1 MNFFNSKFFRLL
13 LPIAGCSLAILFL
26 VSLLS
31 PVITRLKA
39 DRNPYNQ
46 QITLAENSG
55 QPLPSQSQA
64 LRGTPNRQIR
74 FSESGSISLPRPH
87 KEVKEEE
94 ELMESAN
101 DASTSLQGYMPLLGG
116 QYQNAN
122 KPRRMTKAEKKRMEE
137 KRDRQEN
144 WAYADPDEVV
154 DDAEKEIWEKKDA
167 RDAEEEIKED
177 ETVESII
184 LGDKKNLLI
193 YKFINGDPG
202 DSKDKDE
209 ALAAAAASGAKNDV
223 SSKVKLSDS
232 ESSAASAANA
242 KSSADRIVSGT
253 QNSPFSKDADIH
265 SKVFSASSASG
276 NNNVW
281 DFFNGSSKSAAVKI
295 DNPFAARQQRE
306 QSLNDFRS
314 MISSGS
320 QNPANTTPAANLSER
335 VNISSS
341 TGNLFGTDAGGG
353 NSLPSSPG
361 GITLP
366 GTDNSFTAPPTAA
379 PAARTSPLAPEGR
392 GITREGMPSR
402 EIPRLIIRRP

>member
-13 LPIAGCSLAILFL
+13 LPILGCGLAIVFL

-39 DRNPYNQ
+39 DRNPYNRA
-46 QITLAENSG
+46 ITLAENSA
-55 QPLPSQSQA
+55 QSSQSQA
-64 LRGTPNRQIR
+64 LRKTASSQIR
-74 FSESGSISLPRPH
+74 FSDSGSINLPRPH

-101 DASTSLQGYMPLLGG
+101 DASTSLQGYMPILGG

-193 YKFINGDPG
+193 YKFINGDSG

-209 ALAAAAASGAKNDV
+209 ALAAAQSNPKNDV
-223 SSKVKLSDS
+223 SAKVKLSDS
-232 ESSAASAANA
+232 ESTASAANVRNPA
-242 KSSADRIVSGT
+242 ERIVSGA
-253 QNSPFSKDADIH
+253 QSSPFSKDTDIH
-265 SKVFSASSASG
+265 SKVFSSSG
-276 NNNVW
+276 NNNNNVW
-281 DFFNGSSKSAAVKI
+281 DFFNGGSKSASTKI
-295 DNPFAARQQRE
+295 DNPMAALQQRE
-306 QSLNDFRS
+306 KSINDFRS
-314 MISSGS
+314 LITTAPQS
-320 QNPANTTPAANLSER
+320 PANATPAANLSER

-366 GTDNSFTAPPTAA
+366 GTDNSLTAPPTAA

>member
-55 QPLPSQSQA
+55 KSLSPQSQT

-74 FSESGSISLPRPH
+74 FSESGNINLPRPH

-101 DASTSLQGYMPLLGG
+101 DASTSLQGYMPILGG

-154 DDAEKEIWEKKDA
+154 DDAEKEIWEKKDT

-193 YKFINGDPG
+193 YKFINGDSG

-209 ALAAAAASGAKNDV
+209 ALAAAANAKNNV
-223 SSKVKLSDS
+223 SAKVKLSDS
-232 ESSAASAANA
+232 ESPAASAANVKGSEERLA
-242 KSSADRIVSGT
+242 RDT
-253 QNSPFSKDADIH
+253 QSSPFDKNTDIH
-265 SKVFSASSASG
+265 SKVFSSSG
-276 NNNVW
+276 NNNNNVW
-281 DFFNGSSKSAAVKI
+281 DFFNGNSKSAAVKI

-353 NSLPSSPG
+353 NTLSSSPG

-366 GTDNSFTAPPTAA
+366 GTDNSPITPPTAA
-379 PAARTSPLAPEGR
+379 PTAKTSPLTPER
-392 GITREGMPSR
+392 GISRDGMPSR